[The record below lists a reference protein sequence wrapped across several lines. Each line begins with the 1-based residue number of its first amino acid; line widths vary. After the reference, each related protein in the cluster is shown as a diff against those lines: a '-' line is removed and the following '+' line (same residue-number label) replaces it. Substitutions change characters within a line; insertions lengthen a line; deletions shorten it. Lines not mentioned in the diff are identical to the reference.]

1 MKNTT
6 SSSTIQDL
14 YNAHRGKVSDKWS
27 SYFDEYQRLFQE
39 FRDEPISLLEIGIQN
54 GGSLEIW
61 AKYFTN
67 ARCITGCDINKNCR
81 NLTFDDPRVAVFVG
95 DANSDAIKREIE
107 RQSARFDIIIDDGSH
122 KSRDIVKSFSQYFPL
137 LNAGGIFFAEDLHC
151 SYWQDFEGGLF
162 DPLSSIAFFKDLSDI
177 INHEHWGI
185 PETRKAFL
193 ENFRIAYGAEFSESD
208 LAEIQSV
215 EFLNSICVVRKR
227 NDQDVGLGIRC
238 ITGTLSD
245 VFSFKDLQN
254 QHGSKNLAADQSE
267 NLWSRSALFKTRAH
281 TAHTAMEMSNLKGA
295 IENLRVTM
303 ETTRGQLAGTKHEL
317 DHANRQI
324 EKLKHTLQLREKSI
338 SWRITSPLRA
348 IWDAL
353 SRK

>member
-1 MKNTT
+1 MKNAT

-27 SYFDEYQRLFQE
+27 SYFNEYQRLFQE

-61 AKYFTN
+61 AKYFAN
-67 ARCITGCDINKNCR
+67 ARCIIGCDINENCR
-81 NLTFDDPRVAVFVG
+81 KLTFDDPRVAVFVG
-95 DANSDAIKREIE
+95 DANSDAIKREIA

-185 PETRKAFL
+185 PETRKALL
-193 ENFRIAYGAEFSESD
+193 ESFRIAYGAEFFEPD

-215 EFLNSICVVRKR
+215 EFMNSICVVRKR
-227 NDQDVGLGIRC
+227 KDQDVGLGIRC
-238 ITGTLSD
+238 IAGTLSE
-245 VFSFKDLQN
+245 VFSPQN
-254 QHGSKNLAADQSE
+254 QHGSKNLAADESE
-267 NLWSRSALFKTRAH
+267 NLWSRSALFNTRSH
-281 TAHTAMEMSNLKGA
+281 TAHAAMEMSNLKAA
-295 IENLRVTM
+295 IESLRVSM
-303 ETTRGQLAGTKHEL
+303 ETTCGQLADTKHEL
-317 DHANRQI
+317 DQANRQI
-324 EKLKHTLQLREKSI
+324 EKLKHILQLREKSI

-348 IWDAL
+348 IWDTL